1 MNTRQL
7 PYPPP
12 WQDVAT
18 LCAHIC
24 VSEGTLDNWIKSK
37 DFPPARMRG
46 GKRMWKW
53 AEVEAWLDADGDILS
68 EGALAARVYNATK
81 QAAGG

>member
-1 MNTRQL
+1 MNKPL

-12 WQDVAT
+12 WQDAPT

-24 VSEGTLDNWIKSK
+24 VTENTLDAWVKQK
-37 DFPPARMRG
+37 GFPPARMRG

-53 AEVEAWLDADGDILS
+53 AEVEAWLDGEPGIVPGESDLR
-68 EGALAARVYNATK
+68 RVHDATK
-81 QAAGG
+81 AAAGG